1 MEVKSNVVSKKCS
14 FWATPKMD
22 LFLSRV
28 SNQVSAYFF
37 CKLDLFSKDRDAFQV
52 SQEHIKGC
60 AFSQYSLMGK
70 SLKKVLTYQRIL
82 VLVTPA
88 LQAQTMVFTSPAN
101 VNKASPS
108 FAQSHKSFDSLKR
121 EDALFDSKRKLDN
134 PSMDSFSKYLY
145 AEGISED
152 SVSLILDSRR

>member
-1 MEVKSNVVSKKCS
+1 
-14 FWATPKMD
+14 
-22 LFLSRV
+22 
-28 SNQVSAYFF
+28 
-37 CKLDLFSKDRDAFQV
+37 
-52 SQEHIKGC
+52 
-60 AFSQYSLMGK
+60 MGK

-88 LQAQTMVFTSPAN
+88 LQAQTMVFTSPTN